1 MINIKIRRIHLF
13 VKILFLLLVFSCK
26 KEAGQGGRAIIK
38 GKLFADNF
46 YSKSFNSRSALADE
60 RVYLVYGNQK
70 SCSDVDLRTGYDGS
84 FEFDFLRK
92 GKYKLYAYS
101 LDTGFKTPCSVIP
114 VVKEIEIKKTDE
126 EFIVSDFVVY
136 KDANQ
141 GGGATIKGKLFAK
154 DYNSELTELNSSYY
168 LPDEYVYL
176 VFGNSEG
183 YGMRTRTDEEGYYF
197 FSGLREGT
205 YRVYSFS
212 KDLSKKSGSEIV
224 SVYNDLII
232 SEYNQEVV
240 LPDLIVIK

>member
-1 MINIKIRRIHLF
+1 M
-13 VKILFLLLVFSCK
+13 FLLLVFSCK

-141 GGGATIKGKLFAK
+141 GGGQRLRG
-154 DYNSELTELNSSYY
+154 SC
-168 LPDEYVYL
+168 LP
-176 VFGNSEG
+176 
-183 YGMRTRTDEEGYYF
+183 RII
-197 FSGLREGT
+197 
-205 YRVYSFS
+205 
-212 KDLSKKSGSEIV
+212 IV
-224 SVYNDLII
+224 N
-232 SEYNQEVV
+232 
-240 LPDLIVIK
+240 